1 MVYMGKRLVFQ
12 TMDVVKSNVK
22 RNKKKDA
29 NLMDF
34 ITEKLTE
41 VSLTDSNQL
50 LNKQ

>member
-1 MVYMGKRLVFQ
+1 MGKRLVFQ
-12 TMDVVKSNVK
+12 TMDVVKGNVK
-22 RNKKKDA
+22 RNKKKDS

-50 LNKQ
+50 LNKE